1 MLRYYCFGISWV
13 VNPFQCLHARTRTNT
28 HRARAPIHRNYTRAG
43 KNNDLCL
50 YGCSQTIFR
59 WFLKIRVLF
68 VVDSSSIGWLM
79 HFNFTFDFWLAKILG
94 SPSLFR
100 TERHNFRFTYTRRS
114 LEFRCYFSVWPSIFP
129 AIRAAFR
136 PYAAAI
142 LYSRCERALSAVL
155 LA

>member
-1 MLRYYCFGISWV
+1 MLT
-13 VNPFQCLHARTRTNT
+13 RTHTHKHTQGARTNT
-28 HRARAPIHRNYTRAG
+28 QELHESRQKQRFVLVWMFT
-43 KNNDLCL
+43 NDFSL
-50 YGCSQTIFR
+50 I
-59 WFLKIRVLF
+59 LKVLF